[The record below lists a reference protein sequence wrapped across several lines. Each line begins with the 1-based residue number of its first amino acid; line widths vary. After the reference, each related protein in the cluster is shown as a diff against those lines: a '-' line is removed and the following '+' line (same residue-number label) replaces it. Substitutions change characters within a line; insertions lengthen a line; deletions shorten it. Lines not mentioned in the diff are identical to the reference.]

1 MRLLLL
7 VPAVLLLA
15 ACAGNRPTGTSPAT
29 TSPTTTASTTAAQRS
44 STPTTK
50 AGPPSVEV
58 SRAPG
63 GGAAVRPTAIMPVA
77 PGTGPVVPVSRIDA
91 SAAQVVFGGTIR
103 TDLSGTE
110 LQIQGLRGGCSTLT
124 AALTTQTTKAVSVLL
139 TQSANPI
146 TNSVTTP
153 TNSYVGCS
161 AVAATTRLTVKLA
174 QPLGAR
180 FVILTQRFR

>member
-15 ACAGNRPTGTSPAT
+15 ACAGNSPTGTSPAT
-29 TSPTTTASTTAAQRS
+29 TSTVTTSPTSDAHTTTT
-44 STPTTK
+44 

-63 GGAAVRPTAIMPVA
+63 GGATVRPTAIMPVA
-77 PGTGPVVPVSRIDA
+77 PGAGRVVPVSQIDA

-146 TNSVTTP
+146 TNPVTTT
-153 TNSYVGCS
+153 TNSNTGCS
-161 AVAATTRLTVKLA
+161 AVAAITSLTVKLA